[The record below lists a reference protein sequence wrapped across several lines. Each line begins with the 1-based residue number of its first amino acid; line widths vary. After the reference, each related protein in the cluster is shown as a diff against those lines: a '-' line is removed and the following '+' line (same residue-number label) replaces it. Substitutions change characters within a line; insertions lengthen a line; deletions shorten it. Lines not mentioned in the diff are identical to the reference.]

1 MKETI
6 GNRIAKYRKM
16 KGMTQ
21 EELAGKLGISS
32 QAVSKWETDASCPD
46 ISLLPE
52 LCRLL
57 GISTDTLLTGEEE
70 TVRMMPPGERRPME
84 ELTLRVRIHSAD
96 GDKIRVNLPMPLVMA
111 TVEMGLDASMTMGKS
126 ETLKNLDLGK
136 ILELVERGVLG
147 KLVEMESAQGETL
160 EVVVE

>member
-1 MKETI
+1 
-6 GNRIAKYRKM
+6 
-16 KGMTQ
+16 
-21 EELAGKLGISS
+21 
-32 QAVSKWETDASCPD
+32 
-46 ISLLPE
+46 
-52 LCRLL
+52 
-57 GISTDTLLTGEEE
+57 
-70 TVRMMPPGERRPME
+70 ME